1 MYLDRKL
8 KEFYFLNL
16 RKIEEN
22 KKKKKKKKK
31 AQCRTLMDRASL
43 TLPSNPSFDLTFDSA
58 GLQCRASD
66 AQSKVVRL
74 MSVPEHGEPS

>member
-31 AQCRTLMDRASL
+31 SHVEKIWTGQA
-43 TLPSNPSFDLTFDSA
+43 SNPSFDLTFDSA

>member
-16 RKIEEN
+16 RKIEE

-31 AQCRTLMDRASL
+31 
-43 TLPSNPSFDLTFDSA
+43 SA
-58 GLQCRASD
+58 M
-66 AQSKVVRL
+66 SKTVVPGKPDPPQK
-74 MSVPEHGEPS
+74 PEFRPDF

>member
-1 MYLDRKL
+1 MYKTYGTGNTDQTQK
-8 KEFYFLNL
+8 N
-16 RKIEEN
+16 
-22 KKKKKKKKK
+22 
-31 AQCRTLMDRASL
+31 LMDRASL

>member
-31 AQCRTLMDRASL
+31 KKSAM
-43 TLPSNPSFDLTFDSA
+43 SNTDGP
-58 GLQCRASD
+58 G
-66 AQSKVVRL
+66 
-74 MSVPEHGEPS
+74 